1 MSLKNIEA
9 HLDEKGFLVISRL
22 PCVNHGENVS
32 VGIRVSADDNF
43 FSKQPST
50 VNYFFEFKSADGQK
64 QVSSPVQVV
73 DGVLTCIIKNSVLCC
88 PGEAQVQVVATDE
101 SGYVFKSSVAT
112 FFVAQSINAFD
123 QDFEVADLLTQIIK
137 LFKQSESIKI
147 QAEQSQQQMQSLIDL
162 VSQKLTNGDFVGQ
175 KGDNGKTPTMYIQNG
190 MLYAEF
196 DEEGV

>member
-9 HLDEKGFLVISRL
+9 HLDEKGFLVVNRL
-22 PCVNHGENVS
+22 PCINHGENVS
-32 VGIRVSADDNF
+32 VGIRVSADNNF

-64 QVSSPVQVV
+64 QISPPVQVV
-73 DGVLTCIIKNSVLCC
+73 DDVLTCVIKNSVLCC

-112 FFVAQSINAFD
+112 FFVAQSINAVD
-123 QDFEVADLLTQIIK
+123 QDFEVADLLTQINK
-137 LFKQSESIKI
+137 LFNQTHDIKN
-147 QAEQSQQQMQSLIDL
+147 QAEQTQQQMQNLIDL
-162 VSQKLTNGDFVGQ
+162 VNQKLANGDFVGA
-175 KGDNGKTPTMYIQNG
+175 KGDKGDVPTMYIQNG